1 MERPAAQAGT
11 SDTNITAAT
20 TRFSFGKRRIPR
32 PADFAEY
39 LKFKP
44 LERDSITRR
53 LAGAHTVEDLAR
65 LARRRTPTSVFD
77 YVAGAAEAEI
87 SLARAREAFSRVEF
101 QPHVLRDVSAVDLT
115 TSILGKESAL
125 PLILAPTGFTRMMQH
140 EGEPAVARAAQAAG
154 IPYALSTM
162 GTTSIEE
169 LSDAAPD
176 ANLWF
181 QLYLWKDRQKSLAL
195 VDRARAAGWDTLVLT
210 VDTPVAGNRLRDVRN
225 GLSIPPKITPRTFA
239 NMSLY
244 PQWRFNLLTTEPL
257 EFASMRGSDGTPAD
271 LIGSLFDPSLQL
283 ADLGWLRERWDGKLV
298 IKGIQDPQDA
308 REVASA
314 GADAVVVSNHGGRQL
329 DRAPTPLEL
338 LPAVVEAVNGDAEVY
353 MDTGISS
360 GVDMLAAVGLG
371 ATAVMVGRAY
381 LYGLMAAGERGVSRA
396 VEIFHDDAV
405 RTLQLMGAGS
415 LEELQGRVRLR

>member
-1 MERPAAQAGT
+1 MSASQPSSGGAGESERFT
-11 SDTNITAAT
+11 
-20 TRFSFGKRRIPR
+20 FGARRIPR

-44 LERDSITRR
+44 LERNAITRR

-65 LARRRTPTSVFD
+65 LARRRTPKSVFE
-77 YVAGAAEAEI
+77 YVSGAAEAEL
-87 SLARAREAFSRVEF
+87 SLARAQEAFSRVEF

-115 TSILGKESAL
+115 TSILGRESAL

-140 EGEPAVARAAQAAG
+140 EGEPAVARAAQTAG
-154 IPYALSTM
+154 VPYALSTM

-169 LSDAAPD
+169 LSSAAPD

-181 QLYLWKDRQKSLAL
+181 QLYLWKDRQKSLDL

-244 PQWRFNLLTTEPL
+244 PQWWFNLLTTEPL
-257 EFASMRGSDGTPAD
+257 EFASMRGSDGTPAE

-308 REVASA
+308 RDVVAA
-314 GADAVVVSNHGGRQL
+314 GADALVVSNHGGRQL

-338 LPAVVEAVNGDAEVY
+338 LPAVVEAVDGRAEVY
-353 MDTGISS
+353 MDTGITS
-360 GVDMLAAVGLG
+360 GADMLAAVGLG

-381 LYGLMAAGERGVSRA
+381 LYGLMAAGERGVGRV
-396 VEIFHDDAV
+396 VEILHDEAV
-405 RTLQLMGAGS
+405 RTLQLMGAAS

>member
-1 MERPAAQAGT
+1 MMAHPNQGHGAAGAPTPFTFGT
-11 SDTNITAAT
+11 
-20 TRFSFGKRRIPR
+20 RRMPR
-32 PADFAEY
+32 PADFADY

-44 LERDSITRR
+44 LELDAITRR
-53 LAGAHTVEDLAR
+53 LAGAHTIQDLAR
-65 LARRRTPTSVFD
+65 LARRRTPKSVFE
-77 YVAGAAEAEI
+77 YVSGAAEAEI

-101 QPHVLRDVSAVDLT
+101 LPHVLRDVSEVDLST
-115 TSILGKESAL
+115 TILGRESAL

-140 EGEPAVARAAQAAG
+140 EGEPAVARAAQAAS

-169 LSDAAPD
+169 LSSAAPD

-181 QLYLWKDRQKSLAL
+181 QLYLWTDRQKSLDL
-195 VDRARAAGWDTLVLT
+195 VERARAAGWDTLVLT

-225 GLSIPPKITPRTFA
+225 GLSVPPKLTPRTFA
-239 NMSLY
+239 DMSLH
-244 PQWRFNLLTTEPL
+244 PQWWFNLLTTEPL
-257 EFASMRGSDGTPAD
+257 EFASMRSSDGTVAE

-283 ADLGWLRERWDGKLV
+283 ADLGWLRERWDGRLV

-308 REVASA
+308 REVVAA

-338 LPAVVEAVNGDAEVY
+338 LPRVVDAVDGRAEVY
-353 MDTGISS
+353 MDTGITS
-360 GVDMLAAVGLG
+360 GADMVAAVGLG

-381 LYGLMAAGERGVSRA
+381 LYGLMAAGERGVSRM
-396 VEIFHDDAV
+396 VEIFHDEAQ
-405 RTLQLMGAGS
+405 RTLQLMGAGR
-415 LEELQGRVRLR
+415 LEDLRGRVRLR